1 MNAVLSRPVF
11 DEEMQ
16 IQAYNGA
23 FEELGLSWYWDR
35 GTWAALPQGSSRVL
49 EYVRRE
55 HPHLLRSY
63 DGEFLVNA
71 VESARARH
79 EAMMHSRRSQPRH
92 A

>member
-1 MNAVLSRPVF
+1 
-11 DEEMQ
+11 MQ

-35 GTWAALPQGSSRVL
+35 SIWAALPSGSERVL
-49 EYVRRE
+49 AYVQRE

-63 DGEFLVNA
+63 DGDFLVAA
-71 VESARARH
+71 VEAARQRC
-79 EAMMHSRRSQPRH
+79 ESLMLSRRSGN

>member
-1 MNAVLSRPVF
+1 MNAVLSRSLS
-11 DEEMQ
+11 DEELQ

-23 FEELGLSWYWDR
+23 FEELGLSWCWDR
-35 GTWAALPQGSSRVL
+35 STWARLPQDSSRVL
-49 EYVRRE
+49 EYVQRE

-63 DGEFLVNA
+63 DGDFLVNA

-79 EAMMHSRRSQPRH
+79 EAVMRSRRSQPGS